1 MKTQNYA
8 AALAVTGVLSL
19 AGAVT
24 APVWAGG
31 PDNGGQ
37 DKVGVC
43 HRTAS
48 ESNPYVYISVP
59 EDEANGHITGT
70 DKQHN
75 QTVTWKTDGT
85 WRGVPHQAGAL
96 RLDYYASS
104 SAECE
109 DTTPTTPPT
118 TTPPTTTPP
127 TTTPPTTPTTTAP
140 TTPVPTTPA
149 PTTPAPTTPAPTT
162 TAPTTTAPPVTVSPS
177 TAATTTPGGGDNA
190 GDDDAGGTSSTGG
203 GGGEVEVQAEQASTG
218 EVTEQQPVPTAI
230 NAGTSASTTGDEI
243 LLPAGL
249 ATLGAL
255 LGLLALALRR
265 RRA

>member
-1 MKTQNYA
+1 M
-8 AALAVTGVLSL
+8 
-19 AGAVT
+19 
-24 APVWAGG
+24 
-31 PDNGGQ
+31 
-37 DKVGVC
+37 GVC

-48 ESNPYVYISVP
+48 ESNPYVFISVP
-59 EDEANGHITGT
+59 QDEANGHITGT

-85 WRGVPHQAGAL
+85 WRGVPHQAGDL

-127 TTTPPTTPTTTAP
+127 TTTPPTTTPTTTAPTTP

-149 PTTPAPTTPAPTT
+149 PTTPAPTTAAPTT
-162 TAPTTTAPPVTVSPS
+162 AAPPVTVSPS
-177 TAATTTPGGGDNA
+177 TAATTTPGGGDN
-190 GDDDAGGTSSTGG
+190 GGGTSGTGGG

-218 EVTEQQPVPTAI
+218 QVTEQQPVPTAI
-230 NAGTSASTTGDEI
+230 NAGTSASATEDEI

>member
-48 ESNPYVYISVP
+48 ESNPYVFISVP
-59 EDEANGHITGT
+59 QDEANGHITGT

-85 WRGVPHQAGAL
+85 WRGVPHQAGDL

-127 TTTPPTTPTTTAP
+127 TTTPPTTTPTTTAP

-149 PTTPAPTTPAPTT
+149 PTTPAPTTAAPTT
-162 TAPTTTAPPVTVSPS
+162 AAPPATVSPS
-177 TAATTTPGGGDNA
+177 TAATTTPGGGNN
-190 GDDDAGGTSSTGG
+190 GGGTSGTGGG

-218 EVTEQQPVPTAI
+218 EVTEQRPVPTAI
-230 NAGTSASTTGDEI
+230 NAGTSASTTEDEI

>member
-24 APVWAGG
+24 APVWAAG

-37 DKVGVC
+37 EKVGVC

-48 ESNPYVYISVP
+48 ESNPYVFISVP

-75 QTVTWKTDGT
+75 QKVTWKTDGT
-85 WRGVPHQAGAL
+85 WRGVPHQAGDL

-127 TTTPPTTPTTTAP
+127 TTTPPTTTPTTTAP
-140 TTPVPTTPA
+140 PTTTPATPVPTTPA
-149 PTTPAPTTPAPTT
+149 PTTPAPTTAAPTT
-162 TAPTTTAPPVTVSPS
+162 AAPSVTVSPS
-177 TAATTTPGGGDNA
+177 TAATTGPGGGDN
-190 GDDDAGGTSSTGG
+190 GGGTSSTGGG
-203 GGGEVEVQAEQASTG
+203 GGGEVEVQAEQATTAQ
-218 EVTEQQPVPTAI
+218 VTEQQPVPTTI
-230 NAGTSASTTGDEI
+230 NAGTSAGATEDEI

-255 LGLLALALRR
+255 LGLLALVLRR

>member
-24 APVWAGG
+24 APAWAGG
-31 PDNGGQ
+31 PDSGGQ

-75 QTVTWKTDGT
+75 QSVTWKTDGT
-85 WRGVPHQAGAL
+85 WRGVPHRAGDL

-118 TTPPTTTPP
+118 TTPPTTTTP
-127 TTTPPTTPTTTAP
+127 TTTTPTTTPTTTAP
-140 TTPVPTTPA
+140 TTTPTTPA
-149 PTTPAPTTPAPTT
+149 PTTPAPTTAAPTT
-162 TAPTTTAPPVTVSPS
+162 AAPPVTVSPS
-177 TAATTTPGGGDNA
+177 TAATTNPGGN
-190 GDDDAGGTSSTGG
+190 DDGGGTSSTGG

-230 NAGTSASTTGDEI
+230 NAGTSASTTEDEI
-243 LLPAGL
+243 LLPGGL